1 MNTIKIFLLD
11 ANVFIEAKR
20 RYYAFDL
27 CPGFW
32 ESLIWN
38 YRQNRILSI
47 NQVKKELEDGKDEL
61 SKWITSK
68 MPLDCFISTN
78 TALVSNWF
86 GKMQA
91 WVQGQSQFLDE
102 AKAEFAAKPDCWL
115 VAYAKANDFILVTQ
129 EVLNPAVRRKI
140 PIPNVC
146 KAFDVDYID
155 TFGMLKTL
163 GVKFVLK

>member
-1 MNTIKIFLLD
+1 MNTINTYLLD
-11 ANVFIEAKR
+11 ASVFIEAKR

-68 MPLDCFISTN
+68 MPSDCFVSTN
-78 TALVSNWF
+78 TVSVSNWF
-86 GKMQA
+86 GEMQA
-91 WVQGQSQFLDE
+91 
-102 AKAEFAAKPDCWL
+102 
-115 VAYAKANDFILVTQ
+115 
-129 EVLNPAVRRKI
+129 
-140 PIPNVC
+140 
-146 KAFDVDYID
+146 
-155 TFGMLKTL
+155 
-163 GVKFVLK
+163 